1 MSESHVHARQ
11 DVLRPDAVTPAEA
24 KTAPSAPQKLRR
36 RVLYVDHTASLGGG
50 EIALL
55 NLVRH
60 LNRNCYIP
68 VVVLFS
74 DGPLRQQL
82 IDAGA
87 EVHLLPLSPDV
98 VNTRKDSLGGKT
110 LLQARNVWTTFLF
123 SLQLR
128 RLIQEWKIDLV
139 HTNSLKADIIGG
151 VAAKLARKPLLWHV
165 RDRIEDDYL
174 PPLVVRVFRRLA
186 RVLPDLVVANSGATL
201 RTLQW
206 LNPQARAVVVHDGT
220 LERPDLP
227 PIAPNPAPV
236 LGLVGRISP
245 WKGQHIFIR
254 AASLV
259 RERFPG
265 ARFQIIGAA
274 LFNEAEYEKFIRDQV
289 ASLGLGDFIEFTGF
303 RKDVPDLIA
312 KMDVLVHASV
322 VGEPFGQVVIEG
334 MAAGKPVVATNGGG
348 VPEIVRDGET
358 GYLVPMGDAD
368 AMADAMIRLLENPD
382 MAADMGEKGRR
393 RVHEHFTIQATAQRV
408 ERLYDEVLMRK
419 SRRID

>member
-1 MSESHVHARQ
+1 MSAQ
-11 DVLRPDAVTPAEA
+11 ATIPDVAAPAPPAEV
-24 KTAPSAPQKLRR
+24 K
-36 RVLYVDHTASLGGG
+36 RVLYVDHTASMGGG

-60 LNRNCYIP
+60 LDRVHYTP

-98 VNTRKDSLGGKT
+98 INTRKDSLGGKT
-110 LLQARNVWTTFLF
+110 LLQIRNVWTTFWFALK
-123 SLQLR
+123 LR
-128 RLIQEWKIDLV
+128 KKIREWKIDIV

-151 VAAKLARKPLLWHV
+151 VAAKLARRPLLWHV

-174 PPLVVRVFRRLA
+174 PPLVARVFRRLA
-186 RVLPDLVVANSGATL
+186 RMLPDCVIANSAATL
-201 RTLQW
+201 HTLG
-206 LNPQARAVVVHDGT
+206 LRKLDHSAAIHSGVDFGSRVSVVHDGT
-220 LERPDLP
+220 FERT
-227 PIAPNPAPV
+227 NPQASNPVWAPV

-254 AASLV
+254 AASQV
-259 RERFPG
+259 RERFPN
-265 ARFQIIGAA
+265 ARFQIIGSA
-274 LFNEAEYEKFIRDQV
+274 LFNENEYDKFIRDLTQ
-289 ASLGLGDFIEFTGF
+289 SLAMQDSIEFTGF
-303 RKDVPDLIA
+303 RTDVPDLIA
-312 KMDVLVHASV
+312 RMDVLVHASV

-368 AMADAMIRLLENPD
+368 AMAQAMTRLLENP
-382 MAADMGEKGRR
+382 ALATRMGEQGRQ
-393 RVHEHFTIQATAQRV
+393 RVRDHFTIQATARRV
-408 ERLYDEVLMRK
+408 EKLYEDVL
-419 SRRID
+419 RRIARNS